1 MRYGILSG
9 ALWGLDTVILG
20 MALVLVPFLGAP
32 HASLA
37 GALLHDVGSAL
48 ILLVY
53 MGLRGRL
60 RHTLAAAR
68 TRSGRAVMIGA
79 LMGGPL
85 GMSGYLIAINN
96 IGPGYTAIISSFYPA
111 LGALL
116 AFVLLKER
124 MRPRQVAALMA
135 ALAAVILIGWS
146 SSSAD
151 PTGSALLGVLGALAC
166 VIGWGSEAVILAW
179 GMRDDKVDN
188 ETALHIRQTTSG
200 LAYLLLVAPLAGA
213 TGFTARAALSPATVV
228 VALAALAG
236 TVSYLYYYRAIAV
249 IGASRGMALNIS
261 YSAWTVVFALVLTG
275 SAPTPLAVGCCIVIL
290 AGTVLAATP
299 DLADLLPR
307 RSRVPREILAQ
318 VGGEGHG
325 APPPAE
331 QPELSKPMGSAHD

>member
-20 MALVLVPFLGAP
+20 MALVLAPFLGAP

-37 GALLHDVGSAL
+37 GALLHDVGSAI

-96 IGPGYTAIISSFYPA
+96 IGPGYTAIISSYYPA
-111 LGALL
+111 LGAFL
-116 AFVLLKER
+116 AFVLLK
-124 MRPRQVAALMA
+124 
-135 ALAAVILIGWS
+135 
-146 SSSAD
+146 
-151 PTGSALLGVLGALAC
+151 
-166 VIGWGSEAVILAW
+166 
-179 GMRDDKVDN
+179 
-188 ETALHIRQTTSG
+188 
-200 LAYLLLVAPLAGA
+200 
-213 TGFTARAALSPATVV
+213 AALSPATVV